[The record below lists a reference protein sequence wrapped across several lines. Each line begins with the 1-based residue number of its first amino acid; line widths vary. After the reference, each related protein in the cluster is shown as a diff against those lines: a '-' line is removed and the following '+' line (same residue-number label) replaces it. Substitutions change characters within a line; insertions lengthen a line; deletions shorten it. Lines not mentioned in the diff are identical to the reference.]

1 MPRGKIAFDESG
13 IPIPKPADVAAT
25 VAGALTAAA
34 AAAALGAAGDA
45 ARVAAIVAAG
55 FAATLAGAA
64 AYDAWSA
71 TAERQPQPQKAKE
84 PEKACKKT
92 CSEDWK
98 RRNLYYDEVR
108 MGRKK
113 SGKRSWL

>member
-1 MPRGKIAFDESG
+1 MPRGKIAFDESAVSKG
-13 IPIPKPADVAAT
+13 DGAAALT
-25 VAGALTAAA
+25 GALTAAA
-34 AAAALGAAGDA
+34 AAALTAAAGDA

-71 TAERQPQPQKAKE
+71 TAERQPQPQPQKAKE